1 VGVGYHA
8 AHKYL
13 VTFHVLDDLESGVD
27 GGGFGEG
34 FHEGIVSLMLHSAKY
49 GKDHPLPSLP

>member
-1 VGVGYHA
+1 
-8 AHKYL
+8 
-13 VTFHVLDDLESGVD
+13 VLDDLESGVD

-49 GKDHPLPSLP
+49 IQIYVNEWNSQSTAIAWREDQG